1 MTPAAQNS
9 TSSFNDKALHKAAWI
24 SFGASVF
31 IFALKVSAYYLT
43 HSTAVLSDALEST
56 VNVLA
61 SFVALIVLRFVSAPA
76 DEDHPYGHG
85 KLEYFSAAFEGGLI
99 FFAALMIIRE
109 SIDALL
115 AGAVAKELEWGFALM
130 SGTAVLNLALGLYLR
145 RVGRRERSETI
156 KASGAHVLSDVWTT
170 VGVLVGL
177 VVVLWTKLP
186 WIDPLVAIAV
196 ALNLAYEG
204 YKIARKSGG
213 SLIDEKDPE
222 VLIDL
227 AKALEKNRTPGII
240 DVHNLRI
247 IRSGRFH
254 HVDAHLVAPEY
265 WDISHA
271 HAVCHEFEK
280 VVVRD
285 YPFDG
290 EIAFHLDPCKQ
301 AYCSRCAMLDC
312 PIRQAPFKAIRPFT
326 PETLIAGPQPTETPK
341 EYII

>member
-1 MTPAAQNS
+1 MNS
-9 TSSFNDKALHKAAWI
+9 PSTSFNDKARTQAVWI

-31 IFALKVSAYYLT
+31 IFALKVVAFYIT
-43 HSTAVLSDALEST
+43 RSTAVLSDALEST
-56 VNVLA
+56 VNVVA
-61 SFVALIVLRFVSAPA
+61 SLVALIIMRYVSAPA

-109 SIDALL
+109 SIDSLL
-115 AGAVAKELEWGFALM
+115 RGAVAKDLEWGFGVM
-130 SGTAVLNLALGLYLR
+130 GGTAVLNLVLAIYLK
-145 RVGRRERSETI
+145 RVGERERSETL

-170 VGVLVGL
+170 VGVMVGL
-177 VVVLWTKLP
+177 LAVLWTKWTWL
-186 WIDPLVAIAV
+186 DPAVAIVV

-204 YKIARKSGG
+204 YKIVRKSGG

-222 VLIDL
+222 VLL
-227 AKALEKNRTPGII
+227 ELTEALQKNRQPGVI
-240 DVHNLRI
+240 DIHNLRM

-254 HVDAHLVAPEY
+254 HVDSHLVVPEY

-271 HAVCHEFEK
+271 HFMCHGFEK
-280 VVVRD
+280 DVVQD

-290 EIAFHLDPCKQ
+290 EIAFHLDPCKR

-312 PIRQAPFKAIRPFT
+312 PIRRSPLKQVLPFT
-326 PETLIAGPQPTETPK
+326 PDSLIAGPQPTEPA
-341 EYII
+341 EDYIV